1 MYILPTKDN
10 APIIILIEMGPLLFF
25 SGQSPRQ
32 VGGFGSYCVL
42 DVGSSLAYDD
52 HLNFRTLC

>member
-1 MYILPTKDN
+1 MYILSTSND
-10 APIIILIEMGPLLFF
+10 APIIKLIEMGPLLFV

-42 DVGSSLAYDD
+42 DVGSSSAYDD